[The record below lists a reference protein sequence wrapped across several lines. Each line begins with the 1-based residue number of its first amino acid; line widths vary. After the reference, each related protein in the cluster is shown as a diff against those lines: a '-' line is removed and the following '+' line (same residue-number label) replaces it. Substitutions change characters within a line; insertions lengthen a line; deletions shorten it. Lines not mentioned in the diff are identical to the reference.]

1 MDGARWYA
9 IYDNGEKILEN
20 DSLPKKGLL
29 ALDTKKIREF
39 GLESEVWRAHFLTC
53 DGSFFFN
60 NGKIKSALPG
70 RKLQNFDIICHNKVV
85 IDNLANNASKDK
97 YVVFGYKMVDEEAS
111 LIIISHIPAYLF
123 LRKRKIQN
131 KWTYCKNNQFI
142 SSKAYNFLLYF

>member
-29 ALDTKKIREF
+29 ALDTKRIREF

-60 NGKIKSALPG
+60 NEKIKSALPG

-97 YVVFGYKMVDEEAS
+97 YVVFGYKMVDEESA
-111 LIIISHIPAYLF
+111 LVIIADLPAYL
-123 LRKRKIQN
+123 LLKKRKFN
-131 KWTYCKNNQFI
+131 NAWKYCQNNQFI
-142 SSKAYNFLLYF
+142 SSRKYNLLFHF